1 MNYLRLGRKSLCI
14 HLKKGGQWLG
24 VGVIALLFCL
34 PLFPQTS
41 QGTIQGGV
49 FDQSGGA
56 IAGAVVSVID
66 VARGV
71 TRALNTDSAGQ
82 YVANGL
88 TPGTYTVRA
97 EAKGFRNVE
106 HSGVLLEVGQNI
118 RVDLV
123 VQPGEQ
129 TQTITVTGEIPAVDT
144 TDAVL
149 GGTVSNQSI
158 NALPLN
164 GRNFER
170 LLQLRP
176 GSVADVGAGTGS
188 SSTNGRR
195 DRSDMLRVEGIAEIS
210 SSSVGSLL
218 NASYRGG
225 DTASLVPIDA
235 IQEFSSTQNPK
246 AEYGWK
252 DGSIVNVGIKSGT
265 NSIHGTAYAFGRD
278 ARATDAGNYFL
289 KGVPSTPGTP
299 AIPVVTP
306 ATLEQFGA
314 TAGGPILK
322 DKLFWFVNY
331 EGVRVDVGDVAT
343 LTMPSDVA
351 MSPAVD
357 PKNQLSVVDACK
369 FLTPAKINGLS
380 AQLAGLNPNTC
391 VVTPASSTVENVF
404 PFATSATSNII
415 VPTIP
420 SNIPLNNGLFKVD
433 YVAGPHHHLNG
444 MYYVSK
450 SKNLTTSQGTV
461 LPQWATGAN
470 NDSQQYDGDWTWTP
484 NSAWVNDFTL
494 GYVFIHDS
502 TFTPDQNMLAG
513 NPWPNGYGMPT
524 GVTNPLYGGFPTL
537 SITSFSGILGCNC
550 RTGIRGPQGD
560 LDLVENVSYLR
571 GKHTFKFGFEYL
583 DVIFDGDAFPGVQG
597 AATFKTL
604 QDFLQ
609 GIPDKGSIFL
619 GDADQKTRMH
629 WYGGFVQDDWRIK
642 PRITL
647 NLGLRYEHYG
657 SPVERNNFLGNFDPN
672 VNPNATPAVLQFGPG
687 APLAREFKPQWG
699 TLSPR
704 VGVAWDLHGNG
715 KTVVRAAG
723 GISTTATILDA
734 FIQSVPFGANFP
746 SINVNNSG
754 TAANLHTPGR
764 VTLGKCPTSFCA
776 SQWNWN
782 LTGVPI
788 FPTAG
793 TAVINNVTYTG
804 VTCAPAGFA
813 PSTTPCQTSSVNP
826 NFRQPRAA
834 EWNLDIQ
841 RAITNS
847 LTLDVAYVGNHA
859 WDESNIVDLNE
870 PPIGTGW
877 NTTWTAAQLTA
888 YNAALP
894 KGQSA
899 LALGDVGLTSG
910 QICLNSAPAY
920 NVCPVNTFAE
930 RAAAQYGGIFPYLS
944 QIEQQSFGDTAS
956 YNALQVTLQG
966 RTYHGLTFLAAYSYA
981 HALSELDT
989 QSGSSKET
997 VATDKN
1003 NLRLN
1008 YGNSAYDLRHRF
1020 IFSPTYL
1027 ISGMKSPGQMLQGWS
1042 INGIV
1047 TLQSGLP
1054 WNPSDLTSTD
1064 LTGTGENTNT
1074 QVGNGSDQY
1083 WNYTGPRSAF
1093 KASATPI
1100 PCFGNLAGCTSG
1112 VPQACLTAS
1121 QAPYSGNAQL
1131 QGLALAALTNLGC
1144 YMQGGGILTPP
1155 AYGTVG
1161 NAGRNLFPGANYYNV
1176 DFSIAKLWKLKERY
1190 TAQFRV
1196 EFFNLFN
1203 RADFAVPAAAT
1214 SQSDPSTGITG
1225 GFGYAQNTP
1234 DLTNAVLGSGG
1245 PRHIQF
1251 GLKLTF

>member
-1 MNYLRLGRKSLCI
+1 LGAGAL
-14 HLKKGGQWLG
+14 
-24 VGVIALLFCL
+24 ALLLCF
-34 PLFPQTS
+34 PLLSQTS

-56 IAGAVVSVID
+56 IAGATLTVID

-71 TRALNTDSAGQ
+71 ARTLTTDGAGQ
-82 YVANGL
+82 YIANGL

-97 EAKGFRNVE
+97 EARGFRNVE

-129 TQTITVTGEIPAVDT
+129 TQTITVTGEVPAVDT
-144 TDAVL
+144 TDATL

-158 NALPLN
+158 NNLPLN
-164 GRNFER
+164 GRNFQR
-170 LLQLRP
+170 LLELRP
-176 GSVADVGAGTGS
+176 GAVADVGAGTGS

-195 DRSDMLRVEGIAEIS
+195 DRSDMLRVDGIAEIS
-210 SSSVGSLL
+210 SSAQGSLL

-235 IQEFSSTQNPK
+235 IQEFSEQQNPK

-278 ARATDAGNYFL
+278 ASATDAGNYFL
-289 KGVPSTPGTP
+289 KAVPLTPGTP
-299 AIPVVTP
+299 TIPLVTP

-331 EGVRVDVGDVAT
+331 EGLRVNVGDVAT

-351 MSPAVD
+351 MSPAID
-357 PKNQLSVVDACK
+357 PRSQLSMVDACNA
-369 FLTPAKINGLS
+369 LNPTHAPLGATNNKINALS
-380 AQLAGLNPNTC
+380 AELAGLNPTTC
-391 VVTPASSTVENVF
+391 VVTPASSNFENVF
-404 PFATSATSNII
+404 PLVNSATSNIFAPAI
-415 VPTIP
+415 DSP
-420 SNIPLNNGLFKVD
+420 IPLNNGLFKID
-433 YVAGPHHHLNG
+433 YVPGPHHHLNG
-444 MYYVSK
+444 MFYISK
-450 SKNLTTSQGTV
+450 SQNRTISQGTV
-461 LPQWATGAN
+461 LPQWETGAN
-470 NDSQQYDGDWTWTP
+470 NDSQQYDGDWTWIP
-484 NSAWVNDFTL
+484 NSTWVNDFRL

-502 TFTPDQNMLAG
+502 TFTPDQNMIPS
-513 NPWPNGYGMPT
+513 NPWPSGYGMNT
-524 GVTNPLYGGFPTL
+524 GVTNPLYGGFPT
-537 SITSFSGILGCNC
+537 ISFQSFTGILGCNC

-560 LDLVENVSYLR
+560 LDLVENVSYLH

-609 GIPDKGSIFL
+609 GSPDKGSIFL

-629 WYGGFVQDDWRIK
+629 WYGGFVQDDWRIN
-642 PRITL
+642 PRVTL
-647 NLGLRYEHYG
+647 NLGLRYEYYA
-657 SPVERNNFLGNFDPN
+657 SPVERHNFLGNFDPH
-672 VNPNATPAVLQFGPG
+672 VNPATTPAALQFGPG
-687 APLAREFKPQWG
+687 APLSQEFKPQWG
-699 TLSPR
+699 TVSPR
-704 VGVAWDLHGNG
+704 MGLAWDVQGNG

-746 SINVNNSG
+746 SIGVNNSG

-764 VTLGKCPTSFCA
+764 FTLQKCPASFCVG
-776 SQWNWN
+776 QWNWN
-782 LTGVPI
+782 LTGVPV

-793 TAVINNVTYTG
+793 SLVINGVTYTG
-804 VTCAPAGFA
+804 VTCAPAGLS
-813 PSTTPCQTSSVNP
+813 PSAGPCQSSSVNP

-847 LTLDVAYVGNHA
+847 LTVDVAYVGNHA
-859 WDESNIVDLNE
+859 WDESTIVDLNE

-877 NTTWTAAQLTA
+877 NTPWTAAQWAA

-899 LALGDVGLTSG
+899 LPAGDVGVTSG

-930 RAAAQYGGIFPYLS
+930 RAASQYGGIFPYLS
-944 QIEQQSFGDTAS
+944 QIEQQTFGDTAR

-966 RTYHGLTFLAAYSYA
+966 RTYHGLTFLAAYTYA

-1003 NLRLN
+1003 NQRLN

-1020 IFSPTYL
+1020 TFSPTYL
-1027 ISGMKSPGQMLQGWS
+1027 IPGVKAPGQMLEGWS
-1042 INGIV
+1042 INSIV

-1054 WNPSDLTSTD
+1054 WNPSDLTSND

-1083 WNYTGPRSAF
+1083 WNYTGPRTAF

-1100 PCFGNLAGCTSG
+1100 PCFGNLAGCTPG
-1112 VPQACLTAS
+1112 LPQACVTAA
-1121 QAPYSGNAQL
+1121 QAPYANNATL
-1131 QGLALAALTNLGC
+1131 QGLALASLTNLGC

-1161 NAGRNLFPGANYYNV
+1161 DAGRGFFPGPDYYNV

-1214 SQSDPSTGITG
+1214 PQSDPSTGITG

>member
-1 MNYLRLGRKSLCI
+1 MNYLRLGKFPSI
-14 HLKKGGQWLG
+14 HGKKVRQLSRAG
-24 VGVIALLFCL
+24 VVVFLFCL
-34 PLFPQTS
+34 PLFSQTS

-56 IAGAVVSVID
+56 IAGATVTVLD

-71 TRALNTDSAGQ
+71 TRVLTTDSAGQ

-170 LLQLRP
+170 LLELRP
-176 GSVADVGAGTGS
+176 GAVADVGAGTGS

-210 SSSVGSLL
+210 SSSQGSLL
-218 NASYRGG
+218 NANYRGG
-225 DTASLVPIDA
+225 DTASLLPIDA

-252 DGSIVNVGIKSGT
+252 DGSIVNVGVKSGT
-265 NSIHGTAYAFGRD
+265 NSIHGTAYAFGRN
-278 ARATDAGNYFL
+278 ASATDAANYFT
-289 KGVPSTPGTP
+289 G
-299 AIPVVTP
+299 AVTP

-331 EGVRVDVGDVAT
+331 EGLRVNVGDVAT
-343 LTMPSDVA
+343 LSMPSSVA
-351 MSPAVD
+351 GLGPRNSM
-357 PKNQLSVVDACK
+357 VDAC
-369 FLTPAKINGLS
+369 LALGGKINPLS
-380 AQLAGLNPNTC
+380 AQLAGLTHNLNGATGDC
-391 VVTPASSTVENVF
+391 AVAQASSTVENVF
-404 PFATSATSNII
+404 PYVNSATSNII
-415 VPTIP
+415 VPPIP
-420 SNIPLNNGLFKVD
+420 SNIPLNNGLFKAD
-433 YVAGPHHHLNG
+433 YALGPHHHLNG

-450 SKNLTTSQGTV
+450 SQNLTTGTGTV

-470 NDSQQYDGDWTWTP
+470 NDSQQYDGNWTWTP
-484 NSAWVNDFTL
+484 NSTWVNDFRL

-513 NPWPNGYGMPT
+513 NPWPNGYGMNT
-524 GVTNPLYGGFPTL
+524 GVTNPLYGGFPT
-537 SITSFSGILGCNC
+537 ITFTSFTGVLGCNC

-560 LDLVENVSYLR
+560 VDLVENVSYLR
-571 GKHTFKFGFEYL
+571 GKHSFKFGFEYL
-583 DVIFDGDAFPGVQG
+583 DVIFDGNAYPGVQG
-597 AATFKTL
+597 AANFPDL
-604 QDFLQ
+604 QSFLQ

-619 GDADQKTRMH
+619 GNADQNTRMH
-629 WYGGFVQDDWRIK
+629 WYGGFIQDDWRIK

-647 NLGLRYEHYG
+647 NLGLRYEYYA
-657 SPVERNNFLGNFDPN
+657 SPVERQNYLGNFDPN
-672 VNPNATPAVLQFGPG
+672 VNPATTPAVLQFGPG
-687 APLAREFKPQWG
+687 APLSQEFKPQWG

-704 VGVAWDLHGNG
+704 VGVAWDVQGNG
-715 KTVVRAAG
+715 KTVVRASG
-723 GISTTATILDA
+723 GLSTTATILDA

-746 SINVNNSG
+746 SVGAAVPPGTNTSG
-754 TAANLHTPGR
+754 TALNAHSPARYTTN
-764 VTLGKCPTSFCA
+764 SI
-776 SQWNWN
+776 QNWN
-782 LTGVPI
+782 LTGAPV
-788 FPTAG
+788 FTTG
-793 TAVINNVTYTG
+793 NQTINGVTYTG
-804 VTCAPAGFA
+804 PTCAPAAA
-813 PSTTPCQTSSVNP
+813 PFNGTPCQTSSVNP

-834 EWNLDIQ
+834 EWDLDIQ
-841 RAITNS
+841 RAITNN
-847 LTLDVAYVGNHA
+847 LTLDVAYVGNHG
-859 WDESNIVDLNE
+859 WDESTIVDLNE
-870 PPIGTGW
+870 PPIGTGYTTAVTAKCITTP
-877 NTTWTAAQLTA
+877 NTANCKPSTAAER
-888 YNAALP
+888 NA
-894 KGQSA
+894 S
-899 LALGDVGLTSG
+899 
-910 QICLNSAPAY
+910 
-920 NVCPVNTFAE
+920 
-930 RAAAQYGGIFPYLS
+930 QYGNTFPYLS
-944 QIEQQSFGDTAS
+944 QIEQQTYGDTAR

-966 RTYHGLTFLAAYSYA
+966 RTYHGLSFLAAYTYA

-1020 IFSPTYL
+1020 TFSPTYL
-1027 ISGMKSPGQMLQGWS
+1027 IPGMKSPGQMLEGWS
-1042 INGIV
+1042 VNGIV
-1047 TLQSGLP
+1047 TLQGGLP
-1054 WNPSDLTSTD
+1054 WNPSDLTSND
-1064 LTGTGENTNT
+1064 LTGTGENKNT

-1083 WNYTGPRSAF
+1083 WNYTGPASAF
-1093 KASATPI
+1093 KSGANPI
-1100 PCFGNLAGCTSG
+1100 PCFGNLAGCTPFASA
-1112 VPQACLTAS
+1112 PTQLAACTTAAE
-1121 QAPYSGNAQL
+1121 APYEGNATL
-1131 QGLALAALTNLGC
+1131 QGLALASLTNLGC

-1161 NAGRNLFPGANYYNV
+1161 DAGRGFFRGPNYYNV

-1190 TAQFRV
+1190 TAQFRI

-1203 RADFAVPAAAT
+1203 RADFAVPGIAT
-1214 SQSDPSTGITG
+1214 PQSDPSTGITG

-1234 DLTNAVLGSGG
+1234 DLNNAVLGSGG